1 MSIQI
6 KPDMA
11 DRIQV
16 SIESFPPETPM
27 RGKRNW
33 RLIGGAAVVV
43 ALVVAALAA
52 TFGAFGGSGGGSQNQ
67 AEAPL
72 IKAEEGPV
80 KVRPEDPGG
89 MQVPNRDMLVY
100 RRFEGGN
107 EPPPVERLLPSAE
120 QPVVPP
126 RPVSAP
132 GREIEAMDE
141 EAALADEERMAEA
154 VSPPAEA
161 IEEQAVTPEPTAMAK
176 PELTPVPRRPA
187 APAPSPVKAA
197 EPTNAT
203 TPAKATAAAKPPAA
217 APAGAAGR
225 YQVQLLAVRSR
236 DRAQASWGRLSKKHG
251 DVLGGLKPN
260 ILRADLGA
268 KGVIYRLRAGP
279 AGNESNAR
287 AICASLA
294 KRKVDCLVV
303 RISG

>member
-16 SIESFPPETPM
+16 SNEAHRPEGAPPA
-27 RGKRNW
+27 RRNW

-43 ALVVAALAA
+43 MLAVAAIAVAA
-52 TFGAFGGSGGGSQNQ
+52 GWFSGQPDGEARSR
-67 AEAPL
+67 AEVPL
-72 IKAEEGPV
+72 IKADEGPV

-100 RRFEGGN
+100 RRFEGAN

-126 RPVSAP
+126 RPKAAP
-132 GREIEAMDE
+132 GRAIEVMDE
-141 EAALADEERMAEA
+141 EGAPGDELPGMEASAPVEEIGAEEIGEGVA
-154 VSPPAEA
+154 MPEPAEA
-161 IEEQAVTPEPTAMAK
+161 AAFDP
-176 PELTPVPRRPA
+176 TPVAKEPA
-187 APAPSPVKAA
+187 VPAPGPVA
-197 EPTNAT
+197 AT
-203 TPAKATAAAKPPAA
+203 T
-217 APAGAAGR
+217 AGTGA
-225 YQVQLLAVRSR
+225 YQIQLVAVHSR
-236 DRAQASWGRLSKKHG
+236 EQAQASWGQLSKKHA
-251 DVLGGLKPN
+251 DVLGGLRPD
-260 ILRADLGA
+260 IVRADLGA

-279 AGNESNAR
+279 AGDEGKAR

-303 RISG
+303 LPSG

>member
-1 MSIQI
+1 MSSQI

-16 SIESFPPETPM
+16 SNDGFPPQTL
-27 RGKRNW
+27 RSGKRNW
-33 RLIGGAAVVV
+33 RLIGGAAIVVLL
-43 ALVVAALAA
+43 AVAALAA
-52 TFGAFGGSGGGSQNQ
+52 TFGSFGGPGGGFHNQ
-67 AEAPL
+67 AEVPL
-72 IKAEEGPV
+72 IKAEEGPL

-89 MQVPNRDMLVY
+89 MQVPDRDMLVY
-100 RRFEGGN
+100 RRLDGAD

-132 GREIEAMDE
+132 GREIEVIDE
-141 EAALADEERMAEA
+141 EGVLAHEESVAEA
-154 VSPPAEA
+154 VSPPEEA
-161 IEEQAVTPEPTAMAK
+161 IEELAVPPEPTATAK
-176 PELTPVPRRPA
+176 PQFAPIPRKPAPPVP
-187 APAPSPVKAA
+187 S
-197 EPTNAT
+197 
-203 TPAKATAAAKPPAA
+203 PAKAVEPRKALPPAKSASAAKPAA
-217 APAGAAGR
+217 AASANAAGG
-225 YQVQLLAVRSR
+225 YQVQLVAVRSR
-236 DRAQASWGRLSKKHG
+236 DQAQASWGRLSKKHG

-303 RISG
+303 RNSG